1 MYAIQ
6 VQEETARG
14 IEVYLVVTALYF
26 ISALIVNLI
35 SIVVEKSIQIPHF
48 IGGKK

>member
-26 ISALIVNLI
+26 ISALFVNLI
-35 SIVVEKSIQIPHF
+35 SIVVEKSIQIQHF

>member
-1 MYAIQ
+1 